1 MDQPATRAVTRGAHH
16 VGLTVA
22 DLDQASHFFID
33 TLGYT
38 KVGDMPNYPAVALSD
53 GCIMIT
59 LWQVTDSDNAPPFD
73 GRKVV
78 GLHHLALT
86 VDGQA
91 ELDALYAR
99 LLQTD
104 DVRIEFAPEPLR
116 DGPTQ
121 HMMCYMPG
129 GIRIEFIAPAV

>member
-1 MDQPATRAVTRGAHH
+1 MARSTARSVTRGAHH
-16 VGLTVA
+16 VGLTVV
-22 DLDQASHFFID
+22 DLAQASHFFID
-33 TLGYT
+33 TLGYA

-53 GCIMIT
+53 GSIMIT
-59 LWQVTDSDNAPPFD
+59 LWQVPSPENVAPFD
-73 GRKVV
+73 GRNVV

-86 VDGQA
+86 VDGQE

-104 DVRIEFAPEPLR
+104 GVRIEFAPEPLR
-116 DGPTQ
+116 DGPTR

-129 GIRIEFIAPAV
+129 GIRIEFIAPSV